1 MKCVALLITVLVA
14 AGVMLSSQNFDLLK
28 LQKLQTVTT
37 LQGSFNEWKQSVN
50 KRYGS
55 PELELYR
62 MSVFADNLA
71 LIEGTNAAQKDYQL
85 GLTAFADLTQ
95 EEFASQYL
103 DYTNKE
109 RI

>member
-1 MKCVALLITVLVA
+1 
-14 AGVMLSSQNFDLLK
+14 
-28 LQKLQTVTT
+28 
-37 LQGSFNEWKQSVN
+37 
-50 KRYGS
+50 
-55 PELELYR
+55 

-95 EEFASQYL
+95 EEFASQNL